1 MNSFNLEEQGQNA
14 KLSAELLLEELRV
27 LIKEEFIAVV
37 RKKGDELEL
46 RFPNGERYSLTIWK
60 NTKNT

>member
-1 MNSFNLEEQGQNA
+1 MNSFNLEEQGKNA

-27 LIKEEFIAVV
+27 LIKEEYIAVV
-37 RKKGDELEL
+37 RRKGDELEL
-46 RFPNGERYSLTIWK
+46 RFPNGEGYSLTIWK

>member
-1 MNSFNLEEQGQNA
+1 MDSFNLEGQDA

-46 RFPNGERYSLTIWK
+46 RFPNGESYSLTIWK
-60 NTKNT
+60 NAKNT

>member
-14 KLSAELLLEELRV
+14 KLSAELLVEELRV

-46 RFPNGERYSLTIWK
+46 RFPNGESYSLTIWK